1 MRKIALLFLVL
12 TLGLGAALAVEP
24 EERLADP
31 ALEARARDISRELR
45 CLVCQN
51 QSIDDS
57 DAELAADLRHIV
69 RERLKAGDDNT
80 QVLDYIVER
89 YGEFVLMKPR
99 LSPYTWALWATPI
112 GILLIGGAGI
122 VLLFRNRTQANRPSP
137 LSLEEEERLK
147 SLLKEA
153 D

>member
-1 MRKIALLFLVL
+1 MHKVALLFLLL
-12 TLGLGAALAVEP
+12 TLGAGVAHGVEP
-24 EERLADP
+24 GERLADP
-31 ALEARARDISRELR
+31 ALEARAREISRELR

-69 RERLKAGDDNT
+69 RERLKAGDGNA

-122 VLLFRNRTQANRPSP
+122 VLLFRSRTQANRTSTLSP
-137 LSLEEEERLK
+137 EEEGRLK
-147 SLLKEA
+147 SLLKEP